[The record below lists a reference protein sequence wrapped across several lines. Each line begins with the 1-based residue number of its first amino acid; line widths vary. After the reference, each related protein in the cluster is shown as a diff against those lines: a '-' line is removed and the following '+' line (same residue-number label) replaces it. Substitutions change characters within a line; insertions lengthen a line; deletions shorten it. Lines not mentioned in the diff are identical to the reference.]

1 MCCTVAEPEF
11 TFEKEYVEQQAA
23 AGAAFMDQDSM
34 EQLLWQVEALQV
46 RVKKQKHILKKEAAV
61 RKSSAAVPKAGLSNL
76 SSRTLPPTQR
86 GNLSAQVFPFPKAVP
101 RVGPPSSASGSLG
114 RTSSGS
120 GLARRRASD
129 FDINNM
135 VMPVNVGAT
144 FVELVRHVDIE
155 TPLWRLVEDAN
166 PAVLRSE
173 ASSSDEVGDALCW
186 LIHSILFFLVI
197 NNSVIR
203 SEGGFSN

>member
-1 MCCTVAEPEF
+1 VCCTVAEPEF

-46 RVKKQKHILKKEAAV
+46 RAV

-186 LIHSILFFLVI
+186 LIHSIFFFLVI